1 VAGAQLS
8 ADLTATPRSSA
19 ARRSIVA
26 EGRLLLGIGGL
37 SLLLATIGGAV
48 GAHVLTHLDE
58 RSLRAFDSAVQF
70 QFFQGL
76 GILAMTLAAERGF
89 GGRGTRIAAW
99 LLVGGTILFCG
110 SIYATTFGAPRA
122 VLSVAPYGGV
132 GLMAAWLLFA
142 VDVWLPRA
150 SR

>member
-1 VAGAQLS
+1 LS
-8 ADLTATPRSSA
+8 ADAASAPRSST
-19 ARRSIVA
+19 ARRSIVV
-26 EGRLLLGIGGL
+26 EGRVLLGIGGF
-37 SLLLATIGGAV
+37 SLLVATIGGAV
-48 GAHVLTHLDE
+48 GAHVLTNLDE

-76 GILAMTLAAERGF
+76 GVLAMTLAADRGF

-99 LLVGGTILFCG
+99 LLVAGTILFCG

-122 VLSVAPYGGV
+122 VLSLAPYGGV

-142 VDVWLPRA
+142 IDVWLPR
-150 SR
+150 SGQ